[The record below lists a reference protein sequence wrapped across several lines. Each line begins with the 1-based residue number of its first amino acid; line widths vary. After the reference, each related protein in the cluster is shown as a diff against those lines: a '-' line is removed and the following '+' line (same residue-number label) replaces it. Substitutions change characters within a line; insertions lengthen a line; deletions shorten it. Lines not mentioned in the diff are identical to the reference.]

1 VLDTGSINNYL
12 NGSLPSQGRHYV
24 SIVIDSKLVVKYA
37 TMVDDTERGGQLLG
51 NDPLVSPNNKD
62 QVVKSVVSR
71 TILVHK

>member
-1 VLDTGSINNYL
+1 
-12 NGSLPSQGRHYV
+12 
-24 SIVIDSKLVVKYA
+24 
-37 TMVDDTERGGQLLG
+37 MVDDTERGGQLLG